1 MLVVMYSSE
10 ESGAESVATRSS
22 TVSPS
27 SSLGQPRKSLVW
39 NYFIYDDVS
48 GKSICQVSTG
58 ESNEAGSS
66 SSGPNVCGKTC
77 AGKFPFNLK
86 QHLKTCHV
94 ACYQELLNDERKQI
108 KWQSLKPLRSTG
120 PTRSKKKL

>member
-1 MLVVMYSSE
+1 MSLSVLARASQMILHASCLCNRNTLVVMYSSE

-27 SSLGQPRKSLVW
+27 SSLGRPRKSLVW

-66 SSGPNVCGKTC
+66 SSGPNVCGQTC
-77 AGKFPFNLK
+77 AGKFPSN
-86 QHLKTCHV
+86 
-94 ACYQELLNDERKQI
+94 
-108 KWQSLKPLRSTG
+108 
-120 PTRSKKKL
+120 